1 MATASMYVDRFGAG
15 EDDGRAAVLGE
26 GGDAGPRTASGRR
39 GWGPVVEGSDFDV
52 GRGRFFAM
60 GYRRRRTSDG
70 AAKSRQSG
78 A

>member
-1 MATASMYVDRFGAG
+1 MATASMYVERYGAG
-15 EDDGRAAVLGE
+15 EDDGTAAGFEDGGE
-26 GGDAGPRTASGRR
+26 AAARTDSGRR
-39 GWGPVVEGSDFDV
+39 GWDPVVDGWDFDV
-52 GRGRFFAM
+52 GRGRCFAM